1 MGKFRLALECAMDL
15 AQAAWHPAREA
26 QERVAALIAVYR
38 DTAQKTLHPLVLEH
52 YPAML
57 VSPETEY
64 RKMIELTTKMMVVGH
79 ACAEI
84 LGHDFEDRRQQL
96 AALYGGCCFIGDSF
110 IDDFGE
116 AAAQIYVARFGELLA
131 TGWFELQTDR
141 ELLFYAIITRL
152 FSERDLLDPV
162 LRQAIALL
170 HRAQTEDV
178 ALRAISCE
186 VPSPR
191 RLADLRT
198 CARNRSG
205 HAILVLCAF
214 LSPDFPYGRLA
225 TLYAAGA
232 LVMYID
238 DHGDSFADLGDHRAT
253 YMNQITRPERML
265 KKLFLAHITR
275 LHQELPAGSGRD
287 LMIAFLTRYYV
298 SRLEKNRQQ
307 RRQAGSS
314 WAVYE

>member
-1 MGKFRLALECAMDL
+1 MDL
-15 AQAAWHPAREA
+15 AQAPWHPAREA
-26 QERVAALIAVYR
+26 QERVAALISAYR
-38 DTAQKTLHPLVLEH
+38 DKAQTVLEPLVRDH

-57 VSPETEY
+57 EGPGTEY

-79 ACAEI
+79 ACTEI
-84 LGHDFEDRRQQL
+84 LGREYDERRQML

-110 IDDFGE
+110 LDDFGDE
-116 AAAQIYVARFGELLA
+116 AGRSYVARFGELLS
-131 TGWFELQTDR
+131 TGWFELKSDR

-152 FSERDLLDPV
+152 FAERDLLEPV

-170 HRAQTEDV
+170 HRAQAEDV
-178 ALRAISCE
+178 ALRTWSAG
-186 VPSPR
+186 VPSLR

-214 LSPDFPYGRLA
+214 LSPEIPIDRLA
-225 TLYAAGA
+225 TLFAAGA

-238 DHGDSFADLGDHRAT
+238 DHGDSFADLGDRRAT

-265 KKLFLAHITR
+265 RKLFLAHIDK
-275 LHQELPAGSGRD
+275 LHRELPVGPGRD

>member
-1 MGKFRLALECAMDL
+1 MDL
-15 AQAAWHPAREA
+15 AQAPWNPAREA
-26 QERVAALIAVYR
+26 QNRVGALIALYR
-38 DTAQKTLHPLVLEH
+38 DKAREVLHPLVRDH
-52 YPAML
+52 YAAML
-57 VSPETEY
+57 AGPETEY
-64 RKMIELTTKMMVVGH
+64 RKMLELTTKMMVVGH
-79 ACAEI
+79 ACTEI
-84 LGHDFEDRRQQL
+84 LGHDFDDRRQTI
-96 AALYGGCCFIGDSF
+96 AALYGGCCFVGDSF

-116 AAAQIYVARFGELLA
+116 DAAKSYVARFGELLA
-131 TGWFELQTDR
+131 TGWFELKTDR

-152 FSERDLLDPV
+152 FAERDLLDPV

-170 HRAQTEDV
+170 HRAQAEDV
-178 ALRAISCE
+178 TLRAWSTLGN
-186 VPSPR
+186 SQR

-214 LSPDFPYGRLA
+214 LSPDIPYAHLA
-225 TLYAAGA
+225 TLFTAGA

-238 DHGDSFADLGDHRAT
+238 DHGDSFADLGDRRAT
-253 YMNQITRPERML
+253 YMNQIARPERML
-265 KKLFLAHITR
+265 KKLFLTYIGR
-275 LHQELPAGSGRD
+275 LHQDLPEGRGRD